1 MILNKT
7 FFNRPA
13 DIVARGLIGCNLCVK
28 NSDLKQ
34 IQRFAIHETEAYMGP
49 HDLACHASKG
59 RTKRTEVMYREAG
72 TIYVYLIYGMYSMLN
87 VVTGEKD
94 FPAAVL
100 IRGAGD
106 WNGPGKL
113 TKALGIGRKLSGH
126 SLGKRAGM
134 WIEKPSSVVVDKKRI
149 HTTPRIGVLYAKEW
163 ARKKLR
169 FVLKDSQKIH
179 I

>member
-1 MILNKT
+1 MILSKT

-13 DIVARGLIGCNLCVK
+13 DAVARDLIGCNLCLEGDRGVV
-28 NSDLKQ
+28 
-34 IQRFAIHETEAYMGP
+34 RHTIHETEAYMGP

-59 RTKRTEVMYREAG
+59 RTKRTEVLYQKAG

-87 VVTGEKD
+87 VVTGEKG

-100 IRGAGD
+100 IRGAGN

-113 TKALGIGRKLSGH
+113 TKAIGITKELNGDTLGRE
-126 SLGKRAGM
+126 AGM
-134 WIEKPSSVVVDKKRI
+134 WIEKLSSVVVDKKHI
-149 HTTPRIGVLYAKEW
+149 YTTPRIGVAYAGKWAKKE
-163 ARKKLR
+163 LR
-169 FVLKDSQKIH
+169 FVLKDFQEIH